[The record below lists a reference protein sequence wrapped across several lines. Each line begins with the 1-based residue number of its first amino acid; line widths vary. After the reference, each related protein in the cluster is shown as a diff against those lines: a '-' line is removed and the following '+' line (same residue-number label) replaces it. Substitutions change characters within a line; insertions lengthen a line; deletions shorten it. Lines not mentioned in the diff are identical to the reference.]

1 MQNLLETI
9 QIKSAVR
16 NIAKNKVNFDTKAA
30 HIEETVLYARKSV
43 SGLTGIQ
50 QLMKPADKQKDGVRN
65 IDSARLAAGEAFLVT
80 GMVISSATAREKLVE
95 ESSFSSLDFTQGL
108 TEAVDT
114 KFFNSELTINIGNKE
129 KFKSILRHSMQAKA
143 TDDTFVK
150 SAHQITPFLIEPQQS
165 IDFSLNIFDQP
176 TTPEQEAVV
185 EIALV
190 GYKISAN
197 NA

>member
-16 NIAKNKVNFDTKAA
+16 EIAKGKVNFDTRGA

-80 GMVISSATAREKLVE
+80 GIVISSATAREKLAD
-95 ESSFSSLDFTQGL
+95 ESAFSSLEFTQGL
-108 TEAVDT
+108 TEALPSS
-114 KFFNSELTINIGNKE
+114 FFNSELTVNVGNKE
-129 KFKSILRHSMQAKA
+129 KFKSILRHSMQANT

-165 IDFSLNIFDQP
+165 IDFSLNIFDP
-176 TTPEQEAVV
+176 ACPPVSDAVV
-185 EIALV
+185 EITLV